1 MYRICIQLCHQ
12 TRCSII
18 GVGKYLCGAAR
29 TNPLLTV
36 GRPAWY
42 LFLPS
47 GPWHFCDRS
56 CILLLISLV
65 IEHCDYH
72 RIICISIR
80 ITIVI
85 LSKIHKNCCHQSCF
99 FGLKCAPNCALA
111 VAYGRERM
119 EGEGKERGKEKG
131 KWKWGQEDN
140 GREPSPF
147 PKSSDASDVL

>member
-65 IEHCDYH
+65 IEHCDYRH
-72 RIICISIR
+72 IICISIR

-99 FGLKCAPNCALA
+99 FARNLHQIVRSKVAYSTPQHLAGTDKRRRENGGKWRGEWERKGNRVNPLKCSG
-111 VAYGRERM
+111 VR
-119 EGEGKERGKEKG
+119 
-131 KWKWGQEDN
+131 
-140 GREPSPF
+140 
-147 PKSSDASDVL
+147 